1 MTAGVFI
8 AAVLYMTGNVEE
20 ILQKINNFSGNKN
33 PVIPVSLG
41 MVDKQIRFNALVNAL
56 YSDLYR
62 YAFWLTKNASIAEDL
77 VQETYL
83 RAWKSIDKLKDDKA
97 AKAWLITI
105 LRRENARLY
114 ERYKPELYDV
124 EDFYLEDRSAQPGQ
138 MMENHILQE
147 TIARLD
153 IEFREPIT
161 LQIIGGFSVD
171 EISGILELNKN
182 TVLSRLYRARSKL
195 KQVYTELEVNRG
207 VRNG

>member
-1 MTAGVFI
+1 
-8 AAVLYMTGNVEE
+8 
-20 ILQKINNFSGNKN
+20 
-33 PVIPVSLG
+33 
-41 MVDKQIRFNALVNAL
+41 MVNKQIRFNVLVNAL

-62 YAFWLTKNASIAEDL
+62 YAFWLCKNASIAEDL

-114 ERYKPELYDV
+114 ERYKPELFDV
-124 EDFYLEDRSAQPGQ
+124 DDFYLEDRSAQPGQ
-138 MMENHILQE
+138 MMENHILQK
-147 TIARLD
+147 TITQLD
-153 IEFREPIT
+153 IEFREPIA

-182 TVLSRLYRARSKL
+182 TVLTRLYRARNKL
-195 KQVYTELEVNRG
+195 KQAYTEQAGNRG